1 MTTGPLDA
9 PTTNALAQLA
19 PAPVSHP
26 TTNALI
32 TLAAVVVII
41 AGLRAASSLL
51 VPFLLAAFIGLLC
64 APALFWMRD
73 RGLPTP
79 AALLV
84 VLLGLFGIGAAFGG
98 LVSSSINEFT
108 LLLPSYQERF
118 ESVIAS
124 LAATLSDF
132 GIDFGTS
139 ARETNPFD
147 PKTALGLV
155 GNLAGNLGS
164 LLNNAFLLFLTV
176 CFILLEASSFP
187 QKVRE
192 AFGDSPEMEDRMTE
206 IGESIRRYLAIKT
219 LTSMLTGILAYAALM
234 ILDVQFAPLWALTAF
249 LLNFVPAVGSVIAAV
264 PAIALAMI
272 DNSPQT
278 AAAVA
283 LCYVGINIAI
293 GNFLEPRVMG
303 EGMGLSP
310 LVVITS
316 LIFWGWILGPVGMV
330 LAVPLTVILRITLGG
345 QPSTRWVAVL
355 LGPAVPSPARN
366 KSASTQ
372 GSSH

>member
-9 PTTNALAQLA
+9 PTTNALAQPA

-98 LVSSSINEFT
+98 LVSGSINEFT

-124 LAATLSDF
+124 LMATLSGF

-310 LVVITS
+310 LIVITS